1 METEPTAR
9 AGRPSLG
16 VDVGG
21 TFTDLAFYDEHG
33 ELTCIKVAST
43 PAQPGFSTLQG
54 VDELRRLSAC
64 PDELWSQ
71 MSHTHS
77 NTVAV
82 NCLIERSGAR
92 LSLLVTAGF
101 RDTLEIGRMTVPEPA
116 RYDSRR
122 PTPLVPRRR
131 VAEVEGRI
139 DARGRVVRDLDVDGA
154 VAAAAGLQAQGCE
167 ILVICFLHSYK
178 NPAHERQARD
188 AIECRLPGLPV
199 EISSDV
205 WPQAREFE
213 RATLALVNAHIR
225 PAVERQVELLVGGMA
240 ERGVGTPARGSRSN
254 GGMELLATMSERPV
268 TALLSGPA
276 AGVAGAAAAAADAGW
291 SAANLMTLDVGGTS
305 ADIGVVRQG
314 RPVLSAEERVADFPI
329 LVPTVAVSAIGAGGG
344 SIIWADA
351 TGTLKIG
358 PKSTGADPGPACYG
372 LSGGG
377 AAAMTDAFLLA
388 GLLNPERWL
397 GGKLQLHPQRAR
409 RALET
414 VGARV
419 GLSAEQVADGAIQV
433 ATAMLA
439 AESTNVLA
447 RRDVD
452 LSQFRM
458 VAYGGAGPLVA
469 ALVAEAVY
477 VNTVLIPPVP
487 GTLSAL
493 GAAQADLEGDFV
505 QPVYRDLEGLDAAA
519 LSATLDGIR
528 GQTAAW
534 LEREAAGLEVA
545 HAVVEYTAE
554 MRYEGQG
561 YDVTVALEEDWLAAG
576 ASEKIEA
583 AFHEAHER
591 AFGHRHDGTPA
602 WLQELRAHLTGR
614 LPKPAPA
621 SVKAPV
627 NVGEPATRT
636 IRLRG
641 NEVEAQIFDRD
652 AIAGEAHIDGPAI
665 IEQMDTTTLVPDG
678 WALTL
683 ADNGAMIVTR
693 DLNR

>member
-1 METEPTAR
+1 MENEMTMRAR
-9 AGRPSLG
+9 PYLG

-21 TFTDLAFYDEHG
+21 TFTDLAFYDDNG

-43 PAQPGFSTLQG
+43 PATPGLSTLQG
-54 VDELRRLSAC
+54 VDELRRLSSCTDDA
-64 PDELWSQ
+64 WSE

-82 NCLIERSGAR
+82 NCLIERTGAR
-92 LSLLVTAGF
+92 LGLLVTAGF
-101 RDTLEIGRMTVPEPA
+101 RDTLEIARMTIPEPA

-122 PTPLVPRRR
+122 PVPLVPRRR
-131 VAEVEGRI
+131 VAEVEERI
-139 DARGRVVRDLDVDGA
+139 DAEGRVVKPLVADSA
-154 VAAAAGLQAQGCE
+154 VAAAARLRELGCE

-178 NPAHERQARD
+178 NPAHEREARS
-188 AIECRLPGLPV
+188 AIERRLPGLAV

-225 PAVERQVELLVGGMA
+225 PAVERQAKLLVGGMA
-240 ERGVGTPARGSRSN
+240 ERGVGTPPRGSRSN
-254 GGMELLATMSERPV
+254 GGMELLATMAERPV

-291 SAANLMTLDVGGTS
+291 TEANLMTLDVGGTS
-305 ADIGVVRQG
+305 ADIGVVRGG

-344 SIIWADA
+344 SIIWTDA
-351 TGTLKIG
+351 TGALKIG
-358 PKSTGADPGPACYG
+358 PRSTGADPGPACYG
-372 LSGGG
+372 QQGGG
-377 AAAMTDAFLLA
+377 VAAMTDAFLLA
-388 GLLNPERWL
+388 GLLNPQRLL
-397 GGKLQLHPQRAR
+397 GGRIKVHPDRAR
-409 RALET
+409 RALEE
-414 VGARV
+414 VGGQV
-419 GLSAEQVADGAIQV
+419 GLLPEQVADGAIQV

-439 AESTNVLA
+439 AESTSVLA

-452 LSQFRM
+452 LSRFRM

-477 VNTVLIPPVP
+477 VNSVLIPPVP

-505 QPVYRDLEGLDAAA
+505 QPIYRGLDGLDAASLGGA
-519 LSATLDGIR
+519 LEGIR
-528 GQTAAW
+528 SQAAGW
-534 LEREAAGLEVA
+534 LEREAVGLRVQ
-545 HAVVEYTAE
+545 HAVVEYSAE

-561 YDVTVALEEDWLAAG
+561 FDVTVPIDEAWLAEGDSA
-576 ASEKIEA
+576 AILA
-583 AFHEAHER
+583 AFHDAHQR
-591 AFGHRHDGTPA
+591 AFGHSHQGTPA

-621 SVKAPV
+621 VMKSAA
-627 NVGEPATRT
+627 VGSEPSIRD

-641 NEVEAQIFDRD
+641 KEAEARIFNRED
-652 AIAGEAHIDGPAI
+652 IAADCRIAGPAI
-665 IEQMDTTTLVPDG
+665 VEQMDTTTLVPDG
-678 WALTL
+678 WMLTL
-683 ADNGAMIVTR
+683 AGNGALILER
-693 DLNR
+693 GAA

>member
-1 METEPTAR
+1 MNDEPIAAAR
-9 AGRPSLG
+9 PCLG

-21 TFTDLAFYDEHG
+21 TFTDLAFYDENG

-43 PAQPGFSTLQG
+43 PAEPGFSTLQG
-54 VDELRRLSAC
+54 VDELRRLSRC
-64 PDELWSQ
+64 PEAAWSQ

-82 NCLIERSGAR
+82 NCLIERTGAK
-92 LSLLVTAGF
+92 LGILVTAGF
-101 RDTLEIGRMTVPEPA
+101 RDILEIARMTVPEPA

-122 PTPLVPRRR
+122 PAPLVPRRR

-139 DARGRVVRDLDVDGA
+139 DAQGRVVRELDAGGA
-154 VAAAAGLQAQGCE
+154 VAAAARLRDLGCE
-167 ILVICFLHSYK
+167 ILVICFLHSYR
-178 NPAHERQARD
+178 NPAHEREARS
-188 AIECRLPGLPV
+188 AIERELPELPV

-225 PAVERQVELLVGGMA
+225 PAVENQVELLVGGMA
-240 ERGVGTPARGSRSN
+240 ERGIGTPARGSRSN
-254 GGMELLATMSERPV
+254 GGMELLATMAERPV

-305 ADIGVVRQG
+305 ADIGVVRGG

-344 SIIWADA
+344 SIIWTDA
-351 TGTLKIG
+351 TGALKIG
-358 PKSTGADPGPACYG
+358 PRSTGADPGPACYG
-372 LSGGG
+372 LEGGG
-377 AAAMTDAFLLA
+377 VAAMTDAFLLA
-388 GLLNPERWL
+388 GLLNPERLL
-397 GGKLQLHPQRAR
+397 GGRMKLHPERAR
-409 RALET
+409 RALEE
-414 VGARV
+414 VGERV
-419 GLSAEQVADGAIQV
+419 GLPPEQVADGAIQV

-439 AESTNVLA
+439 GESTSVLA

-452 LSQFRM
+452 LSSYRM
-458 VAYGGAGPLVA
+458 VAYGGAGPVVA

-477 VNTVLIPPVP
+477 VNSVLIPPVP

-505 QPVYRDLEGLDAAA
+505 QPVYRDLDGLDAAA
-519 LSATLDGIR
+519 LGAALEGIR
-528 GQTAAW
+528 SQSAGW
-534 LEREAAGLEVA
+534 LEREAVGLAVQ
-545 HAVVEYTAE
+545 HAVVEYSAE

-561 YDVTVALEEDWLAAG
+561 YDVTVPLDEAWLDHGDAG
-576 ASEKIEA
+576 AILA

-602 WLQELRAHLTGR
+602 WLQELRAHLTGS
-614 LPKPAPA
+614 LPRPSPA
-621 SVKAPV
+621 SATGAEVG
-627 NVGEPATRT
+627 GEPSIRD

-641 NEVEAQIFDRD
+641 NPVEARIFDRGD
-652 AIAGEAHIDGPAI
+652 IGGDSRIAGPAV

-678 WALTL
+678 WTLTL
-683 ADNGAMIVTR
+683 ADNGAMILTR
-693 DLNR
+693 QAA

>member
-1 METEPTAR
+1 MDNQRTTQAR
-9 AGRPSLG
+9 PYLG

-21 TFTDLAFYDEHG
+21 TFTDLAFYDESG

-43 PAQPGFSTLQG
+43 PATPGLSTLQG
-54 VDELRRLSAC
+54 VNELRRLSSCTDAA
-64 PDELWSQ
+64 WSE

-82 NCLIERSGAR
+82 NCLIERTGAK
-92 LSLLVTAGF
+92 LGLLVTAGF
-101 RDTLEIGRMTVPEPA
+101 RDTLEIARMTIPEPA

-122 PTPLVPRRR
+122 PVPLVPRRR
-131 VAEVEGRI
+131 VAGVEERI
-139 DARGRVVRDLDVDGA
+139 DAEGRVVKPLDA
-154 VAAAAGLQAQGCE
+154 ESAIAAAARLGELGCE

-178 NPAHERQARD
+178 NPAHEREARA
-188 AIECRLPGLPV
+188 AIERELPGLPV

-225 PAVERQVELLVGGMA
+225 PAVERQAKLLVGGMA

-254 GGMELLATMSERPV
+254 GGMELLATMAERPV

-291 SAANLMTLDVGGTS
+291 TGANLMTLDVGGTS
-305 ADIGVVRQG
+305 ADIGVVRGG

-344 SIIWADA
+344 SIIWTDP
-351 TGTLKIG
+351 TGALKIG

-372 LSGGG
+372 LKGGG
-377 AAAMTDAFLLA
+377 VAAMTDAFLLA
-388 GLLNPERWL
+388 GLLNPQRLL
-397 GGKLQLHPQRAR
+397 GGRMKVHPDRAR
-409 RALET
+409 RALEA
-414 VGARV
+414 VGGQV
-419 GLSAEQVADGAIQV
+419 GLSPEQVADGAIQV

-439 AESTNVLA
+439 AESTSVLA

-452 LSQFRM
+452 LSRYRM

-477 VNTVLIPPVP
+477 VNSVLIPPVP

-505 QPVYRDLEGLDAAA
+505 QPIYRGLDSLDAASLGGA
-519 LSATLDGIR
+519 LEGIR
-528 GQTAAW
+528 SQTAGW
-534 LEREAAGLEVA
+534 LEREAVGLRVQ
-545 HAVVEYTAE
+545 HAVVEYSAE

-561 YDVTVALEEDWLAAG
+561 FDVTVPIDEAWLAAG
-576 ASEKIEA
+576 DSAAILA
-583 AFHEAHER
+583 AFHDAHQR
-591 AFGHRHDGTPA
+591 AFGHSHRGTPA

-621 SVKAPV
+621 SLQSAE
-627 NVGEPATRT
+627 VGGDPSIRN

-641 NEVEAQIFDRD
+641 KEVEGRIFNRED
-652 AIAGEAHIDGPAI
+652 IAADSRIAGPAI
-665 IEQMDTTTLVPDG
+665 VEQMDTTTLVPDG
-678 WALTL
+678 WMLTL
-683 ADNGAMIVTR
+683 ALNGALILER
-693 DLNR
+693 GAA

>member
-1 METEPTAR
+1 MSDEPIAAT
-9 AGRPSLG
+9 RPCLG

-21 TFTDLAFYDEHG
+21 TFTDLAFYDEQG

-43 PAQPGFSTLQG
+43 PAEPGLSTLQG
-54 VDELRRLSAC
+54 VDELRRLSGC
-64 PDELWSQ
+64 PGASWSE

-82 NCLIERSGAR
+82 NCLIERTGAK
-92 LSLLVTAGF
+92 LGLLVTAGF
-101 RDTLEIGRMTVPEPA
+101 RDILEIARMTVPEPA

-122 PTPLVPRRR
+122 PAPLVPRRR
-131 VAEVEGRI
+131 VAGVEGRI
-139 DARGRVVRDLDVDGA
+139 DAQGRVVRELDADGA
-154 VAAAAGLQAQGCE
+154 VAAAARLRDLGCE
-167 ILVICFLHSYK
+167 ILVICFLHSYR
-178 NPAHERQARD
+178 NPAHEREARA
-188 AIECRLPGLPV
+188 AIERELPGLPV

-225 PAVERQVELLVGGMA
+225 PAVENQVELLVRGMA

-254 GGMELLATMSERPV
+254 GGMELLATMAERPV

-305 ADIGVVRQG
+305 ADIGVVRGG

-344 SIIWADA
+344 SIVWTDA
-351 TGTLKIG
+351 TDALKIG
-358 PKSTGADPGPACYG
+358 PRSTGADPGPACYG
-372 LSGGG
+372 LQGGG
-377 AAAMTDAFLLA
+377 VAAMTDAFLLA
-388 GLLNPERWL
+388 GLLNPERLL
-397 GGKLQLHPQRAR
+397 GGRMKLHPERAR
-409 RALET
+409 RALAE
-414 VGARV
+414 VGERV
-419 GLSAEQVADGAIQV
+419 GLPPEQVADGAIQV

-439 AESTNVLA
+439 GESTSVLA
-447 RRDVD
+447 RRDLD
-452 LSQFRM
+452 LSSYRM
-458 VAYGGAGPLVA
+458 VAYGGAGPVVA

-477 VNTVLIPPVP
+477 VNAVLIPPVP

-505 QPVYRDLEGLDAAA
+505 QPVYRDLDGLDAVA
-519 LSATLDGIR
+519 LGRALEGIR
-528 GQTAAW
+528 SQTAGW
-534 LEREAAGLEVA
+534 LEREAVGLEVP
-545 HAVVEYTAE
+545 HALVEYSAE

-561 YDVTVALEEDWLAAG
+561 YDVTVPIDEAWLADGDSG
-576 ASEKIEA
+576 AILT
-583 AFHEAHER
+583 AFHDAHER

-621 SVKAPV
+621 SVTGAAAG
-627 NVGEPATRT
+627 GEPATRT

-641 NEVEAQIFDRD
+641 NQVEARIFNREDIGGDSR
-652 AIAGEAHIDGPAI
+652 IAGPAV

-678 WALTL
+678 WTLTL
-683 ADNGAMIVTR
+683 AGNGAMILTR
-693 DLNR
+693 QAA

>member
-1 METEPTAR
+1 MDNERTTQAR
-9 AGRPSLG
+9 PYLG

-21 TFTDLAFYDEHG
+21 TFTDLAFYDESG

-43 PAQPGFSTLQG
+43 PATPGLSTLQG
-54 VDELRRLSAC
+54 VDELRRLSSCTDAA
-64 PDELWSQ
+64 WSE

-82 NCLIERSGAR
+82 NCLIERTGAK
-92 LSLLVTAGF
+92 LGLLVTAGF

-122 PTPLVPRRR
+122 PVPLVPRRR
-131 VAEVEGRI
+131 VAGVEERIDAEGRI
-139 DARGRVVRDLDVDGA
+139 VKPLDEESA
-154 VAAAAGLQAQGCE
+154 IAAAARLKELGCE

-178 NPAHERQARD
+178 NPAHEREARS
-188 AIECRLPGLPV
+188 AIERRLPGLAV

-225 PAVERQVELLVGGMA
+225 PAVERQAKLLVGGMA

-254 GGMELLATMSERPV
+254 GGMELLATMADRPV

-291 SAANLMTLDVGGTS
+291 TAANLMTLDVGGTS
-305 ADIGVVRQG
+305 ADIGVVRAG

-344 SIIWADA
+344 SIVWVDA
-351 TGTLKIG
+351 TGALKIG

-372 LSGGG
+372 LEGGG
-377 AAAMTDAFLLA
+377 VAAMTDAFLLA
-388 GLLNPERWL
+388 GLLNPERLL
-397 GGKLQLHPQRAR
+397 GGRMELHPDRGR
-409 RALET
+409 RALEE
-414 VGARV
+414 VGGQV
-419 GLSAEQVADGAIQV
+419 GLPPEQVADGAIQV

-439 AESTNVLA
+439 AESTSVLA

-452 LSQFRM
+452 LSRFRM

-477 VNTVLIPPVP
+477 VSSVLIPPVP

-505 QPVYRDLEGLDAAA
+505 QPVYRALDDLDAAA
-519 LSATLDGIR
+519 LNGALEDIR
-528 GQTAAW
+528 SQTAGW
-534 LEREAAGLEVA
+534 LEREAADLLVQ
-545 HAVVEYTAE
+545 HAVVEYSAE

-561 YDVTVALEEDWLAAG
+561 FDVTVPIDEAWLAEGDSA
-576 ASEKIEA
+576 AILA
-583 AFHEAHER
+583 AFHDAHQR
-591 AFGHRHDGTPA
+591 AFGHSHQGTPA

-621 SVKAPV
+621 ALKSAEVG
-627 NVGEPATRT
+627 GEPSIRN

-641 NEVEAQIFDRD
+641 KEVEARIFDRED
-652 AIAGEAHIDGPAI
+652 IAADSRIAGPAI
-665 IEQMDTTTLVPDG
+665 VEQMDTTTLVPDG
-678 WALTL
+678 WMLTL
-683 ADNGAMIVTR
+683 AGNGALILER
-693 DLNR
+693 DAA

>member
-1 METEPTAR
+1 MENEPTTQAR
-9 AGRPSLG
+9 PCLG

-21 TFTDLAFYDEHG
+21 TFTDLAFYDENG
-33 ELTCIKVAST
+33 QLTCIKVAST
-43 PAQPGFSTLQG
+43 PAEPGFSTLQG
-54 VDELRRLSAC
+54 VDELRRLSGC
-64 PDELWSQ
+64 PDAAWSA

-82 NCLIERSGAR
+82 NCLIERSGAK
-92 LSLLVTAGF
+92 LGLLVTAGF
-101 RDTLEIGRMTVPEPA
+101 RDILEIARMTVPEPA

-139 DARGRVVRDLDVDGA
+139 DVRGRVVRDLDGDSA
-154 VAAAAGLQAQGCE
+154 VAAAARLRDLGCE

-178 NPAHERQARD
+178 NPAHERAART
-188 AIECRLPGLPV
+188 AIELELPGLPV

-225 PAVERQVELLVGGMA
+225 PAVERQVKLLVGGMA
-240 ERGVGTPARGSRSN
+240 ECGVRTPARGSRSN
-254 GGMELLATMSERPV
+254 GGMELLATMAERPV
-268 TALLSGPA
+268 NALLSGPA

-305 ADIGVVRQG
+305 ADIGVVRRG

-344 SIIWADA
+344 SVIWADA
-351 TGTLKIG
+351 TGALKIG

-377 AAAMTDAFLLA
+377 VAAMTDAFLLA
-388 GLLNPERWL
+388 GLLNPKRL
-397 GGKLQLHPQRAR
+397 LAGKLKLHPEPAR
-409 RALET
+409 RALQA
-414 VGARV
+414 VGRQV
-419 GLSAEQVADGAIQV
+419 GLLAEQVADGAIQV

-452 LSQFRM
+452 LSRFRM

-477 VNTVLIPPVP
+477 VDSVLIPPVP

-505 QPVYRDLEGLDAAA
+505 QPVYRNLDGLDAAA
-519 LSATLDGIR
+519 LNATLDAMR
-528 GQTAAW
+528 SQTAGW
-534 LEREAAGLEVA
+534 LEREAAGLQVH
-545 HAVVEYTAE
+545 HAIVEYTAE

-561 YDVTVALEEDWLAAG
+561 YDVTVPIDEEWLIEG
-576 ASEKIEA
+576 ACGKIGA
-583 AFHEAHER
+583 AFHDAHER

-621 SVKAPV
+621 SLHAAQSG
-627 NVGEPATRT
+627 GEPFIRN

-641 NEVEAQIFDRD
+641 NQVAARIFDRD
-652 AIAGEAHIDGPAI
+652 ELASESRIAGPAI

-678 WALTL
+678 WNLTL

-693 DLNR
+693 DRA

>member
-1 METEPTAR
+1 MNDEPTAG
-9 AGRPSLG
+9 ARPCLG

-21 TFTDLAFYDEHG
+21 TFTDLAFYDENG

-43 PAQPGFSTLQG
+43 PAEPGLSTLQG
-54 VDELRRLSAC
+54 VDELRRLSRC
-64 PDELWSQ
+64 PEAAWSQ

-82 NCLIERSGAR
+82 NCLIERTGAK
-92 LSLLVTAGF
+92 LGLLVTAGF
-101 RDTLEIGRMTVPEPA
+101 RDILEIARMTVPEPA

-122 PTPLVPRRR
+122 PAPLVPRRR

-139 DARGRVVRDLDVDGA
+139 DAQGRVVRELDAGGA
-154 VAAAAGLQAQGCE
+154 VAAAARLRDLGCE
-167 ILVICFLHSYK
+167 ILVICFLHSYR
-178 NPAHERQARD
+178 NPAHEREART
-188 AIECRLPGLPV
+188 AIERELPELPV

-225 PAVERQVELLVGGMA
+225 PAVENQVDLLVDGMA
-240 ERGVGTPARGSRSN
+240 ERGIGTPARGSRSN
-254 GGMELLATMSERPV
+254 GGMELLATMAERPV

-305 ADIGVVRQG
+305 ADIGVVRSG

-344 SIIWADA
+344 SIIWTDA
-351 TGTLKIG
+351 TGALKIG
-358 PKSTGADPGPACYG
+358 PRSTGADPGPACYG
-372 LSGGG
+372 LKDGGV
-377 AAAMTDAFLLA
+377 AAMTDAFLLA
-388 GLLNPERWL
+388 GLLNPERLL
-397 GGKLQLHPQRAR
+397 GGRMKLHPERAR
-409 RALET
+409 RALEE
-414 VGARV
+414 VGERV
-419 GLSAEQVADGAIQV
+419 GLPPEQVADGAIQV

-439 AESTNVLA
+439 GESTSVLA

-452 LSQFRM
+452 LSSYRM
-458 VAYGGAGPLVA
+458 VAYGGAGPVVA

-477 VNTVLIPPVP
+477 VNSVLIPPVP

-505 QPVYRDLEGLDAAA
+505 QPVYRDLDGLDAAA
-519 LSATLDGIR
+519 LGGALEGIR
-528 GQTAAW
+528 GQSAGW
-534 LEREAAGLEVA
+534 LERESVGLAV
-545 HAVVEYTAE
+545 HYAVVEYSAE

-561 YDVTVALEEDWLAAG
+561 YDVTVPIDEAWLADGDAG
-576 ASEKIEA
+576 AILA

-602 WLQELRAHLTGR
+602 WLQELRAHLAGS
-614 LPKPAPA
+614 LPRPSPA
-621 SVKAPV
+621 SVTGAEV
-627 NVGEPATRT
+627 GGEPSLRN

-641 NEVEAQIFDRD
+641 NQVEARIFNREEIGGDSR
-652 AIAGEAHIDGPAI
+652 IAGPAV

-678 WALTL
+678 WTLTL
-683 ADNGAMIVTR
+683 ADNGAMILTR
-693 DLNR
+693 QAA

>member
-1 METEPTAR
+1 MRAR
-9 AGRPSLG
+9 PYLG

-21 TFTDLAFYDEHG
+21 TFTDLAFYGQNG

-43 PAQPGFSTLQG
+43 PARPGFSTLQG
-54 VDELRRLSAC
+54 VDELRRRSGC
-64 PDELWSQ
+64 SDEAWAA

-82 NCLIERSGAR
+82 NCLIERSGAK
-92 LSLLVTAGF
+92 LGLLVTAGF
-101 RDTLEIGRMTVPEPA
+101 RDILEIARLTVPEPA

-122 PTPLVPRRR
+122 PVPLVPRRR
-131 VAEVEGRI
+131 VAEVEERV
-139 DARGRVVRDLDVDGA
+139 DADGGVVRALDRASV
-154 VAAAAGLQAQGCE
+154 VAAAHRLQAHGCE

-178 NPAHERQARD
+178 NPAHERAARA
-188 AIECRLPGLPV
+188 AIESELPGFPV
-199 EISSDV
+199 ELSSDV

-225 PAVERQVELLVGGMA
+225 PAVERQVELLAGGMA
-240 ERGVGTPARGSRSN
+240 ERGVRTPARGSRSN
-254 GGMELLATMSERPV
+254 GGMELLATMASRPV

-291 SAANLMTLDVGGTS
+291 RAANLMTLDVGGTS
-305 ADIGVVRQG
+305 ADIGVVRRG

-351 TGTLKIG
+351 TGALKIG

-377 AAAMTDAFLLA
+377 VAAMTDAFLIA
-388 GLLNPERWL
+388 GLLNPERLL
-397 GGKLQLHPQRAR
+397 GGRLKLHAAPAR

-414 VGARV
+414 VGRQV
-419 GLSAEQVADGAIQV
+419 GLGAEQVADGAIQV

-439 AESTNVLA
+439 AESTSVLA
-447 RRDVD
+447 RREVD
-452 LSQFRM
+452 LSRFRM

-477 VNTVLIPPVP
+477 VDCVLIPPVP

-493 GAAQADLEGDFV
+493 GAAQANLEGDFV
-505 QPVYRDLEGLDAAA
+505 QPVYRNLDDLDAA
-519 LSATLDGIR
+519 TLRNTFDGIR
-528 GQTAAW
+528 GQSAAW
-534 LEREAAGLEVA
+534 LEREATSLEVQQA
-545 HAVVEYTAE
+545 IVEYRAE

-561 YDVTVALEEDWLAAG
+561 YDVTVAIEEQWLTDGESG
-576 ASEKIEA
+576 AIRD
-583 AFHEAHER
+583 AFHQAHQR
-591 AFGHRHDGTPA
+591 AFGHRHDDAPV
-602 WLQELRAHLTGR
+602 WLQELRAHLTGH

-621 SVKAPV
+621 SVAAAV
-627 NVGEPATRT
+627 TAGEFSTRT

-641 NEVEAQIFDRD
+641 NEVAARILSRDQIAMDSC
-652 AIAGEAHIDGPAI
+652 IDGPAI

-678 WALTL
+678 WTL
-683 ADNGAMIVTR
+683 SLASNGAMTITR
-693 DLNR
+693 ELAQ

>member
-1 METEPTAR
+1 MDDEPVAV
-9 AGRPSLG
+9 RPCLG

-21 TFTDLAFYDEHG
+21 TFTDLAFYG
-33 ELTCIKVAST
+33 ENGQLTCIKVAST
-43 PAQPGFSTLQG
+43 PARPGFSTLQG

-64 PDELWSQ
+64 PDAAWST

-82 NCLIERSGAR
+82 NCLIERSGAK
-92 LSLLVTAGF
+92 LGLLVTAGF
-101 RDTLEIGRMTVPEPA
+101 RDLLEIGRMKVPEPS

-122 PTPLVPRRR
+122 PVPLVPRRR
-131 VAEVEGRI
+131 VAEVEERI
-139 DARGRVVRDLDVDGA
+139 DAQGRVVQGLDAQAA
-154 VAAAAGLQAQGCE
+154 VAAARRLGDLGCE
-167 ILVICFLHSYK
+167 ILVICFLHSYR
-178 NPAHERQARD
+178 NPVHEQEARA
-188 AIECRLPGLPV
+188 AINRHLPGLAV
-199 EISSDV
+199 EISAEV

-225 PAVERQVELLVGGMA
+225 PAVERQVELLVGGMT
-240 ERGVGTPARGSRSN
+240 ERGVHAPARGARSN
-254 GGMELLATMSERPV
+254 GGMELLATMAERPV

-276 AGVAGAAAAAADAGW
+276 AGVAGAAAAAVDAGW
-291 SAANLMTLDVGGTS
+291 HEANLMTLDVGGTS

-314 RPVLSAEERVADFPI
+314 RVVLSADERVADFPI

-358 PKSTGADPGPACYG
+358 PRSTGADPGPACYG
-372 LSGGG
+372 LNGGG
-377 AAAMTDAFLLA
+377 VAAMTDAFLLA
-388 GLLNPERWL
+388 GLLNPERLL
-397 GGKLQLHPQRAR
+397 GGRLKLHTEPAR
-409 RALET
+409 RALQV
-414 VGARV
+414 VGRQV
-419 GLSAEQVADGAIQV
+419 GLPPEQVADGAIQV

-447 RRDVD
+447 RRDLD
-452 LSQFRM
+452 LSRFRM

-469 ALVAEAVY
+469 SLVAEAVY
-477 VNTVLIPPVP
+477 VGIVLIPPVP

-505 QPVYRDLEGLDAAA
+505 QPVYSDLDNLDAAS
-519 LSATLDGIR
+519 LRATLDAIQ

-534 LEREAAGLEVA
+534 LEREAASL
-545 HAVVEYTAE
+545 AVRGALVEYSAE

-561 YDVTVALEEDWLAAG
+561 YDVTVSIDEQWLAAG
-576 ASEKIEA
+576 ASQAIRD
-583 AFHEAHER
+583 AFHAAHER
-591 AFGHRHDGTPA
+591 AFGHRHDDAPV

-614 LPKPAPA
+614 MPKPVPA
-621 SVKAPV
+621 AAVAAANGS
-627 NVGEPATRT
+627 EPSTRS

-641 NEVEAQIFDRD
+641 NEVAALVYDRD
-652 AIAGEAHIDGPAI
+652 DILRGDRIAGPAI

-678 WALTL
+678 WNLTL
-683 ADNGAMIVTR
+683 ADNGALVLTR
-693 DLNR
+693 DSVA

>member
-1 METEPTAR
+1 MLGKPC
-9 AGRPSLG
+9 LG

-21 TFTDLAFYDEHG
+21 TFTDLAFYDENG
-33 ELTCIKVAST
+33 ELTCLKVAST
-43 PAQPGFSTLQG
+43 PAEPGLGTLRG
-54 VDELRRLSAC
+54 VDELKSRAAC
-64 PDELWSQ
+64 RDDAWPE

-82 NCLIERSGAR
+82 NCLIERTGAK
-92 LSLLVTAGF
+92 LGLLVTAGF
-101 RDTLEIGRMTVPEPA
+101 RDILEIGRMTVPAPA

-122 PTPLVPRRR
+122 PAPLVPRRR

-139 DARGRVVRDLDVDGA
+139 DARGNIVIPLDTQG
-154 VAAAAGLQAQGCE
+154 AAAAATRLNQLGCE
-167 ILVICFLHSYK
+167 ILVICFLHSYR
-178 NPAHERQARD
+178 NPVQEREARA
-188 AIECRLPGLPV
+188 AINSAVPGLGV

-225 PAVERQVELLVGGMA
+225 PAVERQAALLVAGMA
-240 ERGVGTPARGSRSN
+240 ERGIRTPARGSRSN
-254 GGMELLATMSERPV
+254 GGMELLTTLAERPV

-291 SAANLMTLDVGGTS
+291 LEADLVTLDVGGTS
-305 ADIGVVRQG
+305 ADIGVVRRG
-314 RPVLSAEERVADFPI
+314 RPVLSAEERIADFPI

-344 SIIWADA
+344 SIIRADA
-351 TGTLKIG
+351 TGTLQIG

-372 LSGGG
+372 LPGGG

-388 GLLNPERWL
+388 GLLNPERPL
-397 GGKLQLHPQRAR
+397 GDRLRLHPPLAR
-409 RALET
+409 EALTT
-414 VGARV
+414 VGRRV

-439 AESTNVLA
+439 AESTSVLA

-452 LSQFRM
+452 LSRFRM

-477 VNTVLIPPVP
+477 VRKVLIPPVP

-505 QPVYRDLEGLDAAA
+505 EPVYRNLDELEPEALTAMIDAVRRR
-519 LSATLDGIR
+519 I
-528 GQTAAW
+528 AAW
-534 LEREAAGLEVA
+534 LKREAEGLAVR
-545 HAVVEYTAE
+545 HALVEYSAE

-561 YDVTVALEEDWLAAG
+561 YDVTVPLEEDWLAQGDA
-576 ASEKIEA
+576 AAIAA
-583 AFHEAHER
+583 AFHGAHER
-591 AFGHRHDGTPA
+591 AFGHRHDSTPA
-602 WLQELRAHLTGR
+602 SMQELRAHLSGG

-621 SVKAPV
+621 SARS
-627 NVGEPATRT
+627 ATGGGAHCNRT

-641 NEVEAQIFDRD
+641 VEVSASVHNRAELVDGSQI
-652 AIAGEAHIDGPAI
+652 AGPAI
-665 IEQMDTTTLVPDG
+665 VEQMDTTTLVPDG
-678 WALTL
+678 WQLTL
-683 ADNGAMIVTR
+683 AENGALILVR
-693 DLNR
+693 SDHG

>member
-1 METEPTAR
+1 M
-9 AGRPSLG
+9 GSGPSLG

-21 TFTDLAFYDEHG
+21 TFTDLAFYG
-33 ELTCIKVAST
+33 ENGDLTCIKVAST
-43 PAQPGFSTLQG
+43 PARPGFSTLQG
-54 VDELRRLSAC
+54 VDELRRLSGCTDTA
-64 PDELWSQ
+64 WAA

-82 NCLIERSGAR
+82 NCLIERTGAR
-92 LSLLVTAGF
+92 LGLLVTAGF
-101 RDTLEIGRMTVPEPA
+101 RDILEIARLTVPEPA

-122 PTPLVPRRR
+122 PAPLVPRRR
-131 VAEVEGRI
+131 VAEVEERI
-139 DARGRVVRDLDVDGA
+139 DADGRVVRALDRGSA
-154 VAAAAGLQAQGCE
+154 LAAARRLQALGCD

-178 NPAHERQARD
+178 NPAHEKAARA
-188 AIECRLPGLPV
+188 AIEQDLPGFPV
-199 EISSDV
+199 EISADV

-225 PAVERQVELLVGGMA
+225 PAVERQVELLVNGMA
-240 ERGVGTPARGSRSN
+240 ERGVRTPARGSRSN

-276 AGVAGAAAAAADAGW
+276 AGVAGAAAAAADAGLPQ
-291 SAANLMTLDVGGTS
+291 ADLMTLDVGGTS
-305 ADIGVVRQG
+305 ADIGVVRRG

-351 TGTLKIG
+351 TGALKVG

-377 AAAMTDAFLLA
+377 VAAMTDAFLLS
-388 GLLNPERWL
+388 GLLNPDRPL
-397 GGKLQLHPQRAR
+397 GGRLELHVQPAR
-409 RALET
+409 RALQA
-414 VGARV
+414 VGRQV
-419 GLSAEQVADGAIQV
+419 GLPAEQVADGAIQV

-439 AESTNVLA
+439 AESTSVLA

-452 LSQFRM
+452 LSRFRM

-477 VNTVLIPPVP
+477 VDCVLIPPVP

-505 QPVYRDLEGLDAAA
+505 QPVYRDLGDLNAQALRDTFAA
-519 LSATLDGIR
+519 IR
-528 GQTAAW
+528 SQSSAW
-534 LEREAAGLEVA
+534 LEREAVGLDVH
-545 HAVVEYTAE
+545 HAIVEYSAE

-561 YDVTVALEEDWLAAG
+561 YDVTVALEEDWLAG
-576 ASEKIEA
+576 GESRPIRG

-591 AFGHRHDGTPA
+591 AFGHRHEGAPV

-614 LPKPAPA
+614 LQKPAPA
-621 SVKAPV
+621 CVAAARTAEEPSVRA
-627 NVGEPATRT
+627 

-641 NEVEAQIFDRD
+641 REVTARVFTRD
-652 AIAGEAHIDGPAI
+652 GIAADSRIDGPAI

-678 WALTL
+678 WTLTR

-693 DLNR
+693 DSVR

>member
-1 METEPTAR
+1 MRAR
-9 AGRPSLG
+9 PCLG

-21 TFTDLAFYDEHG
+21 TFTDLAFYGENG
-33 ELTCIKVAST
+33 ELNCIKVAST
-43 PAQPGFSTLQG
+43 PARPGFSTLQG
-54 VDELRRLSAC
+54 VDELRRLTGCS
-64 PDELWSQ
+64 DEAWAV

-77 NTVAV
+77 NTVAA
-82 NCLIERSGAR
+82 NCLIERSGAK
-92 LSLLVTAGF
+92 LGLLVTAGF
-101 RDTLEIGRMTVPEPA
+101 RDILEIARMTVPEPA

-122 PTPLVPRRR
+122 PTPLVPRQR

-139 DARGRVVRDLDVDGA
+139 DAQGRVVRDLDADSA
-154 VAAAAGLQAQGCE
+154 VAAAARLRDLGCE
-167 ILVICFLHSYK
+167 ILVICFLHSYR
-178 NPAHERQARD
+178 NPAHEREART
-188 AIECRLPGLPV
+188 AIERQLPGLAV

-240 ERGVGTPARGSRSN
+240 ERGVHTPARGSRSN
-254 GGMELLATMSERPV
+254 GGMELLATMAERPV

-291 SAANLMTLDVGGTS
+291 SAANLMTMDVGGTS
-305 ADIGVVRQG
+305 ADIGVVRRG

-351 TGTLKIG
+351 TGALKIG
-358 PKSTGADPGPACYG
+358 PRSTGADPGPACYG

-377 AAAMTDAFLLA
+377 VAAMTDAFLLA
-388 GLLNPERWL
+388 GLLNPERLL
-397 GGKLQLHPQRAR
+397 GGRLKLYPEPAR
-409 RALET
+409 GALAA
-414 VGARV
+414 VGRQV
-419 GLSAEQVADGAIQV
+419 GLPAEQVADGAIQV

-439 AESTNVLA
+439 AESTSVLA

-452 LSQFRM
+452 LSRFRM

-477 VNTVLIPPVP
+477 VNSVLIPPVP

-505 QPVYRDLEGLDAAA
+505 QPVYRDLDGLDAAA
-519 LSATLDGIR
+519 LSGALDAVR
-528 GQTAAW
+528 SQTAGW
-534 LEREAAGLEVA
+534 LERGTAGLAVQ

-561 YDVTVALEEDWLAAG
+561 YDVTVPIDEEWLAEG
-576 ASEKIEA
+576 DSGKIRA
-583 AFHEAHER
+583 AFHDAHER

-621 SVKAPV
+621 SVKAAKTG
-627 NVGEPATRT
+627 GEPATRT
-636 IRLRG
+636 VRLRG
-641 NEVEAQIFDRD
+641 NEVAARIFDRD
-652 AIAGEAHIDGPAI
+652 DIARESRIAGPAI

-678 WALTL
+678 WSLTL
-683 ADNGAMIVTR
+683 ADNGAMIVAR
-693 DLNR
+693 DLA

>member
-1 METEPTAR
+1 MDNERRTHAR
-9 AGRPSLG
+9 PYLG

-21 TFTDLAFYDEHG
+21 TFTDLAFYDESG

-43 PAQPGFSTLQG
+43 PATPGLSTLQG
-54 VDELRRLSAC
+54 VDELRRLSSCTGAA
-64 PDELWSQ
+64 WSE

-82 NCLIERSGAR
+82 NCLIERTGAR
-92 LSLLVTAGF
+92 LGLLVTAGF

-122 PTPLVPRRR
+122 PVPLVPRRR
-131 VAEVEGRI
+131 VAGVEERI
-139 DARGRVVRDLDVDGA
+139 DAEGRVVRPLDEDST
-154 VAAAAGLQAQGCE
+154 VAAATRLKELGCE

-178 NPAHERQARD
+178 NPAHEREAR
-188 AIECRLPGLPV
+188 AVIERRFPGLAV

-225 PAVERQVELLVGGMA
+225 PAVERQANLLVGGMA

-254 GGMELLATMSERPV
+254 GGMELLATMAERPV

-291 SAANLMTLDVGGTS
+291 AEANLMTLDVGGTS
-305 ADIGVVRQG
+305 ADIGVVRGG

-344 SIIWADA
+344 SIVWVDA
-351 TGTLKIG
+351 TGALKIG

-372 LSGGG
+372 LKGGG
-377 AAAMTDAFLLA
+377 VAAMTDAFLLA
-388 GLLNPERWL
+388 GLLNPQRLL
-397 GGKLQLHPQRAR
+397 GDRMKLHPGRAR
-409 RALET
+409 RALEE
-414 VGARV
+414 VGGRV
-419 GLSAEQVADGAIQV
+419 GLSPEQVADGAIQV

-439 AESTNVLA
+439 AESTSVLA

-452 LSQFRM
+452 LTRFRM

-477 VNTVLIPPVP
+477 VNSVLIPPVP

-505 QPVYRDLEGLDAAA
+505 QPVYRGLDGLDADSLSGA
-519 LSATLDGIR
+519 LEEIR
-528 GQTAAW
+528 SQTAGW
-534 LEREAAGLEVA
+534 LQQESADLLVQ
-545 HAVVEYTAE
+545 HAVVEYSAE

-561 YDVTVALEEDWLAAG
+561 FDVTVPIDEAWLAEGDSA
-576 ASEKIEA
+576 AILA
-583 AFHEAHER
+583 AFHDAHQR
-591 AFGHRHDGTPA
+591 AFGHSHHGTPA

-621 SVKAPV
+621 SLKSAQVG
-627 NVGEPATRT
+627 GEPSIRN

-641 NEVEAQIFDRD
+641 KEVDARIFNRED
-652 AIAGEAHIDGPAI
+652 IAADSRIAGPAI
-665 IEQMDTTTLVPDG
+665 VEQMDTTTLVPDG
-678 WALTL
+678 WTLGL
-683 ADNGAMIVTR
+683 ADNGALILER
-693 DLNR
+693 DAA

>member
-1 METEPTAR
+1 MDNQRTTQAR
-9 AGRPSLG
+9 PYLG

-21 TFTDLAFYDEHG
+21 TFTDLAFYDESG

-43 PAQPGFSTLQG
+43 PATPGLSTLQG
-54 VDELRRLSAC
+54 VNELRRLSSCTDAA
-64 PDELWSQ
+64 WSE

-82 NCLIERSGAR
+82 NCLIERTGAK
-92 LSLLVTAGF
+92 LGLLVTAGF
-101 RDTLEIGRMTVPEPA
+101 RDTLEIARMTIPEPA

-122 PTPLVPRRR
+122 PVPLVPRRR
-131 VAEVEGRI
+131 VAGVEERI
-139 DARGRVVRDLDVDGA
+139 DAEGRVVKPLDA
-154 VAAAAGLQAQGCE
+154 ESTVAAAARLGELGCE

-178 NPAHERQARD
+178 NPAHEREARA
-188 AIECRLPGLPV
+188 AIERELPGLPV

-225 PAVERQVELLVGGMA
+225 PAVERQAKLLVGGMA

-254 GGMELLATMSERPV
+254 GGMELLATMAERPV

-291 SAANLMTLDVGGTS
+291 TGANLMTLDVGGTS
-305 ADIGVVRQG
+305 ADIGVVRGG

-344 SIIWADA
+344 SIIWTDA
-351 TGTLKIG
+351 TGALKIG

-372 LSGGG
+372 LKGGG
-377 AAAMTDAFLLA
+377 VAAMTDAFLLA
-388 GLLNPERWL
+388 GLLNPQRLL
-397 GGKLQLHPQRAR
+397 GGRMKVHPDRAR
-409 RALET
+409 RALEA
-414 VGARV
+414 VGGQV
-419 GLSAEQVADGAIQV
+419 GLSPEQVADGAIQV

-439 AESTNVLA
+439 AESTSVLA

-452 LSQFRM
+452 LSRYRM

-477 VNTVLIPPVP
+477 VNSVLIPPVP

-505 QPVYRDLEGLDAAA
+505 QPIYRGLDSLDAASLGGA
-519 LSATLDGIR
+519 LEGIR
-528 GQTAAW
+528 SQTAGW
-534 LEREAAGLEVA
+534 LEREAVGLRVQ
-545 HAVVEYTAE
+545 HAVVEYSAE

-561 YDVTVALEEDWLAAG
+561 FDVTVPIDEAWLAAG
-576 ASEKIEA
+576 DSAAILA
-583 AFHEAHER
+583 AFHDAHQR
-591 AFGHRHDGTPA
+591 AFGHSHRGTPA

-621 SVKAPV
+621 SLQSAE
-627 NVGEPATRT
+627 VGGDPSIRN

-641 NEVEAQIFDRD
+641 KEVEGRIFNRED
-652 AIAGEAHIDGPAI
+652 IAADSRIAGPAI
-665 IEQMDTTTLVPDG
+665 VEQMDTTTLVPDG
-678 WALTL
+678 WMLTL
-683 ADNGAMIVTR
+683 ALNGALILER
-693 DLNR
+693 GAA